1 MFFVSKDILDT
12 ETAKNVFKKE
22 AMDRSIVKDRKQQFI
37 ESHKAEQKTLFDK
50 RKLERFALAQ
60 ESQQSYIEKYNNTQ
74 SDVLS
79 RLEQMPPEKRRNL
92 AVSKS
97 SILNSVC
104 NTQDNLWNYYTK
116 LAPKQI
122 NKNFTPLAVKLEE
135 ECVIRIRDKIVKGE
149 KVLEDELALRNKKIR
164 SKYEKSKIRREHRK
178 DYFEKFTS
186 QGTKDSGRNKRALD
200 TYAILFKGLGRTV
213 RVNQQ
218 VG

>member
-37 ESHKAEQKTLFDK
+37 ESHKAEQRTLFDK

-79 RLEQMPPEKRRNL
+79 RLAKMPPEKRRNL

-135 ECVIRIRDKIVKGE
+135 ECVIRIRDKIVAGN
-149 KVLEDELALRNKKIR
+149 KV
-164 SKYEKSKIRREHRK
+164 
-178 DYFEKFTS
+178 
-186 QGTKDSGRNKRALD
+186 
-200 TYAILFKGLGRTV
+200 
-213 RVNQQ
+213 
-218 VG
+218 